1 MKPKEYNQMDDYFTS
16 KLIVDVF
23 EDRGWGL
30 YKREDKYT
38 DNSLEEM
45 VKIGRV
51 GLVELNKIYVPLPLD
66 DSKNIDVMNGL
77 ITFGIQ
83 NNRFPF
89 YFDINGINSTSGEVV
104 VNGVY
109 PIDSILND
117 EENLNLIIDKNLLL
131 NLGLEKELS
140 KVSFLKN
147 PNIVIPRNEI
157 HLLSKQL
164 YKSSNF

>member
-30 YKREDKYT
+30 YKREDEYT

-45 VKIGRV
+45 VKVGRV
-51 GLVELNKIYVPLPLD
+51 GLVELNTIYVPLPLD
-66 DSKNIDVMNGL
+66 DSKNIEVMKGL
-77 ITFGIQ
+77 IQFGIN

-89 YFDINGINSTSGEVV
+89 YFDIYDIDSTSGEVV

-131 NLGLEKELS
+131 SLGLEKELS

-147 PNIVIPRNEI
+147 PNIYIPREKI
-157 HLLSKQL
+157 YLLPPQL

>member
-1 MKPKEYNQMDDYFTS
+1 MKNKEYNQMDDYFTS

-45 VKIGRV
+45 VKVGRV
-51 GLVELNKIYVPLPLD
+51 GLVELNKIYVPLPLT
-66 DSKNIDVMNGL
+66 DSKDIRIINGL
-77 ITFGIQ
+77 INFGIN

-89 YFDINGINSTSGEVV
+89 YFDIYDIDSTSGEVV

-117 EENLNLIIDKNLLL
+117 EENLNLIIDKRLLL
-131 NLGLEKELS
+131 TLGLEKELS
-140 KVSFLKN
+140 KVSYFNN
-147 PNIVIPRNEI
+147 PNIYIPRDKI
-157 HLLSKQL
+157 YLLPKQL
-164 YKSSNF
+164 YKSGTF